1 MWFFIFKPLRTGKK
15 KISNL
20 FTLYCCGDNAIYYH
34 LRHYLYYWLRKRTCQ
49 FWFGRRCR
57 GIYHFENKFCL
68 AWHWR
73 FKGCWR
79 TEKSLLR
86 DYIKNGR
93 IAVLDSGDVVYLVK
107 EDESHNYLYIQT
119 FDDSIWI
126 KKQNVTKREYY

>member
-1 MWFFIFKPLRTGKK
+1 MERKKLAIFLLCIVAVITPFITIFDIIYIIGCGKEPGSSDSEEDVEEFI
-15 KISNL
+15 ISKTS
-20 FTLYCCGDNAIYYH
+20 FVSHDIGDLKAVEG
-34 LRHYLYYWLRKRTCQ
+34 RK
-49 FWFGRRCR
+49 
-57 GIYHFENKFCL
+57 
-68 AWHWR
+68 
-73 FKGCWR
+73 
-79 TEKSLLR
+79 KSLLR